1 MYPNCHK
8 PLNSALRLAS
18 VRVRGDSARGGTSD
32 RLDWTPW
39 EVLSAVDLHANS
51 TAADLSAACDVR

>member
-18 VRVRGDSARGGTSD
+18 VRVRGDSARAGPATGLIG
-32 RLDWTPW
+32 RPW

>member
-18 VRVRGDSARGGTSD
+18 VRVRDDSARGAAGPATGLIG
-32 RLDWTPW
+32 RPW

-51 TAADLSAACDVR
+51 TAADFISRV